1 MFKSNFSNI
10 VWDINTKFW
19 LVVNLYGT
27 WCQKPISCHNH
38 LKLQMGMAGLIFE
51 PHSSI
56 LVLIHF
62 FLSCKITDFFMT
74 LQVVLDL
81 EKLSVSV

>member
-1 MFKSNFSNI
+1 
-10 VWDINTKFW
+10 
-19 LVVNLYGT
+19 
-27 WCQKPISCHNH
+27 
-38 LKLQMGMAGLIFE
+38 MGMAGLIFE